1 MGMFFDNPSACTMLA
16 LVWHGGWS
24 VLAFYENDSHH
35 FLRRCGSPCGAPQ
48 AVRPPVR
55 WAMLAA
61 RGRKKV
67 TGNVMRTLKQNE
79 ESTLRQT
86 IASAI
91 EETGLQMIAVYLHGS
106 YGTEYMRNDSD
117 IDFAFLAERTL
128 DFKESMAFSVALQK
142 AFHDGELD
150 TADLR
155 RSNTVFQAQ
164 VVTSGE
170 RVYTGDELAAQ
181 RFEMTTLSKYARLN
195 EERESII
202 ADIKQ
207 SGRVYRSD
215 VRPT

>member
-1 MGMFFDNPSACTMLA
+1 
-16 LVWHGGWS
+16 
-24 VLAFYENDSHH
+24 
-35 FLRRCGSPCGAPQ
+35 
-48 AVRPPVR
+48 
-55 WAMLAA
+55 
-61 RGRKKV
+61 
-67 TGNVMRTLKQNE
+67 MRTLKQNE
-79 ESTLRQT
+79 ESALRQT

-155 RSNTVFQAQ
+155 RSDTVFQAQ
-164 VVTSGE
+164 VVTNGE

-215 VRPT
+215 VRQT